1 MLKIRQQFR
10 KKRDV
15 KRHMYVCMKVDRRKP
30 TTEGRHWEAA
40 YASSVLVELP
50 TKIMQNI

>member
-1 MLKIRQQFR
+1 MFKEGTCIIVL
-10 KKRDV
+10 
-15 KRHMYVCMKVDRRKP
+15 CSMKVDRSKP